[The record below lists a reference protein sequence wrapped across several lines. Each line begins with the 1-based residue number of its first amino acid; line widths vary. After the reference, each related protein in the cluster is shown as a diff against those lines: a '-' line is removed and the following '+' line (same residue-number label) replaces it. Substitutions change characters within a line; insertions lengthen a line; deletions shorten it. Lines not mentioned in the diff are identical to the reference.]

1 VDTVGGLM
9 AKLLGRVPLPGAFVE
24 AHGLRFEAEKPTGR
38 RKQIS
43 TVLISKTVPED
54 RSRGHGEAPPSDPV
68 RPQRSGPTLA
78 G

>member
-1 VDTVGGLM
+1 
-9 AKLLGRVPLPGAFVE
+9 VE

-43 TVLISKTVPED
+43 TVLISKAVAED
-54 RSRGHGEAPPSDPV
+54 RSRAHSDPPSDTI